1 MMLPGCACIPG
12 TGKLLSSTNNA
23 SPFWAAFSVLLGL
36 FALGMSIT
44 IVNVALP
51 YVQGSF
57 AMSDSDVQWLSTGFL
72 ASTTGAL
79 LAAPWGIARFGTRR
93 VYLAILVTFI
103 AASLLG
109 SLAQSGM
116 MVIVAR
122 CFQGA
127 MTGMI
132 RPVALGVLYQTF
144 KPQQRGLASAI
155 YASFLGMPLAVAPGI
170 GGYLVDHMSWRQTFT
185 FTIPFCLLA
194 IVLALLYLPRH
205 DASGGRAT
213 SHPPFDWLGLVVLFI
228 ALFTTLAGLA
238 QGQRLGWDH
247 FFVLGCLA
255 AGLAAACGF
264 VLWELTNTAPLL
276 DLRCLGNLGFTSAFV
291 AIFGYG
297 AGFYGAMYL
306 IPQLAQAIQGQSP
319 TTSGLM
325 LLPALIGFALLPAAT
340 GGLSDRFPT
349 AFFSVSGLVLFAG
362 CTGILA
368 LADRH
373 TSFAVLLL
381 ASLLLGVGCSLF
393 MGPIFT
399 GAMYA
404 LPPRFIGYGPGAI
417 NFSLQFGGALGTNAL
432 LILQDRRSFF
442 HSDHLTPGL
451 RPDNPLGLAALQHL
465 EGMLSAA
472 GTSPAVVSAGASYT
486 LGHMVWLQSAT
497 KGYHDGFMVVTI
509 MLLLAIVPAIITS
522 IKGR

>member
-1 MMLPGCACIPG
+1 M
-12 TGKLLSSTNNA
+12 S
-23 SPFWAAFSVLLGL
+23 SPFWAASSVLLGL

-93 VYLAILVTFI
+93 VYLAILTSFI

-122 CFQGA
+122 CLQGA

-132 RPVALGVLYQTF
+132 RPVALGVLYQVF
-144 KPQQRGLASAI
+144 RPQQRGLASAI
-155 YASFLGMPLAVAPGI
+155 YASFLGMPLAVAPMV
-170 GGYLVDHMSWRQTFT
+170 GGYLVDHMSWRQTFS
-185 FTIPFCLLA
+185 FTIPFCGIA
-194 IVLALLYLPRH
+194 MVLAVLFLPRH
-205 DASGGRAT
+205 DPSGHGRRSPAA
-213 SHPPFDWLGLVVLFI
+213 HPPFDWLGLVVLFI
-228 ALFTTLAGLA
+228 ALFTVLAGLA
-238 QGQRLGWDH
+238 QGQRLGWNH
-247 FFVLGCLA
+247 SFVLGCLA
-255 AGLAAACGF
+255 AGLVTACGF
-264 VLWELTNTAPLL
+264 VLWELVNPTPLL
-276 DLRCLGNLGFTSAFV
+276 DLRCLGNLGFASAFL
-291 AIFGYG
+291 AILGYG

-319 TTSGLM
+319 TTSGVM
-325 LLPALIGFALLPAAT
+325 LLPALVGFALVPPLI
-340 GGLSDRFPT
+340 GSLSDRFPT
-349 AFFSVSGLVLFAG
+349 AFFSASGLAIFAG
-362 CTGILA
+362 STWILA
-368 LADRH
+368 MADRH
-373 TSFAVLLL
+373 TSFSMLLL
-381 ASLLLGVGCSLF
+381 ASLLLSVGGSLF
-393 MGPIFT
+393 IGPIIT

-404 LPPRFIGYGPGAI
+404 LPLRFIGYGPGAV
-417 NFSLQFGGALGTNAL
+417 NFALQFGGAIGTNAL
-432 LILQDRRSFF
+432 VILQDRRSFF

-451 RPDNPLGLAALQHL
+451 RHDNPLGLAALQQL
-465 EGMLSAA
+465 EGLLSTA

-486 LGHMVWLQSAT
+486 LGRMVWLQAAT
-497 KGYHDGFMVVTI
+497 KGYHDGFLVATI
-509 MLLLAIVPAIITS
+509 CLLLAIIPSIITS